1 MKKFNA
7 KDIPITLAHNQVPRK
22 ALIKSGDLKSK
33 IQTINDA
40 YLESGKGFTPH
51 SHNDGEEIYYFL
63 EGEGEMIINN
73 QNFKVISGDVVVVGV
88 GESHGLKNTSSK
100 KLCFITIRV
109 LI

>member
-22 ALIKSGDLKSK
+22 ALIKVGDLKSK

-40 YLESGKGFTPH
+40 CLEPGKGFAPH
-51 SHNDGEEIYYFL
+51 THNDGEEIYYFL
-63 EGEGEMIINN
+63 EGNGEMIINDKKF
-73 QNFKVISGDVVVVGV
+73 QVKKGDVVVVEV
-88 GESHGLKNTSSK
+88 GESHSLKNPSAN
-100 KLCFITIRV
+100 KLRFITIRV